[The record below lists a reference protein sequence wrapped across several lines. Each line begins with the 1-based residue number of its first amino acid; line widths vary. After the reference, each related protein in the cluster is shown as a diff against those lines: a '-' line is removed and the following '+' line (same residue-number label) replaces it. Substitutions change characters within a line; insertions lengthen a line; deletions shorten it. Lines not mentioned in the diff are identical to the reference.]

1 MSIFLIRV
9 IRVIRGKIHIM
20 KSMTGFGRGVV
31 QETEFA
37 VTVELKTVNNRF
49 LDISLRL
56 SGEMQA
62 LESTIKRQIGN
73 RLSRGRVEVN
83 LTYERTTEIN
93 YELNRPMITGFLAAM
108 REMQKEFSLSGEPDL
123 NVIAR
128 LPNVLLPKKD
138 DLSEEFIVGV
148 ERALNAAL
156 DDLERMREN
165 EGEMLRNELNFRLS
179 EIENR
184 LPKIESESET
194 VAEEY
199 RARLTKKI
207 SDFLAKSD
215 SQIEIDQ
222 GRLAQEVAF
231 LADRSDIS
239 EEIQRLKSHIEHFRQ
254 IMSEEKEVGK
264 RLDFLTQELNREANT
279 IASKT
284 GNLAIKENALAIKSE
299 IEKIREQV
307 QNVE

>member
-1 MSIFLIRV
+1 
-9 IRVIRGKIHIM
+9 M
-20 KSMTGFGRGVV
+20 KSMTGFGRGF
-31 QETEFA
+31 ESSDTFA

-49 LDISLRL
+49 LDVSLRL
-56 SGEMQA
+56 SGELAA

-73 RLSRGRVEVN
+73 RLARGRIEVN
-83 LTYERTTEIN
+83 LSYERTTEIN
-93 YELNRPMITGFLAAM
+93 YELNRPMITGYLAAM
-108 REMQKEFSLSGEPDL
+108 KQMQEDYSLSGEPDL

-138 DLSEEFIVGV
+138 DLGQDFIIGV
-148 ERALNAAL
+148 EKAVNLAL
-156 DDLERMREN
+156 DDLEKMREN

-184 LPKIESESET
+184 LPVIVTQSDGI
-194 VAEEY
+194 ADEY
-199 RARLTKKI
+199 RVRLSKKI
-207 SDFLAKSD
+207 TDFLSKSD
-215 SQIEIDQ
+215 TQIEIDQ
-222 GRLAQEVAF
+222 GRLAQEIAY

-239 EEIQRLKSHIEHFRQ
+239 EEIQRLKSHIEQFRQ
-254 IMSEEKEVGK
+254 IMTDEKDVGK

-284 GNLAIKENALAIKSE
+284 NNLIVKENALAIKSE

-307 QNVE
+307 QNIE